1 MKKKILFLTLSL
13 SMLMLVWGCR
23 KKDVENKVDDTTDN
37 APTVTAGAADTAT
50 TDGTTTDGTTTD
62 GTAAETVA
70 PTKEA
75 YEVSDYI
82 TLGEYKGIE
91 VTVEKLEVTEADID
105 AAIQTELEANATDEE
120 VTGRAVENGDI
131 VNIDYEGLKDG
142 VAFEGGTAQAADLT
156 IGSNTFIPGFE
167 EQLVGANI
175 GDKLALDITFPE
187 DYSQSPELAG
197 QPVVF
202 NVTVNSIKKS
212 VVPELTLE
220 YVTTNTDFDT
230 IEAFREGSRAT
241 LQTTNEETMKNDKIN
256 SVLAAIVENAAV
268 SSIPET
274 LIEYYKYEMTD
285 YYTQY
290 AAMFG
295 MDFAAFLASSGMTE
309 ESFATERQT
318 YAESRATQ
326 ELVINAVIKAEKIEL
341 SDDEYKE
348 GLAKIVTDY
357 GYATEAELFE
367 TATETQIKE
376 SLLWE
381 KAVKYL
387 SEQAVE
393 L

>member
-1 MKKKILFLTLSL
+1 MKKKVLFLTLSL
-13 SMLMLVWGCR
+13 SMLMLVWGCS
-23 KKDVENKVDDTTDN
+23 KKDVASELDPTTEIT
-37 APTVTAGAADTAT
+37 PTVTAGATDITGEPAT
-50 TDGTTTDGTTTD
+50 
-62 GTAAETVA
+62 ETVA

-91 VTVEKLEVTEADID
+91 VTVEKLEVTEAAID
-105 AAIQTELEANATDEE
+105 TAIQTELEANAIDEE
-120 VTGRAVENGDI
+120 VTGRAIESGDI

-142 VAFEGGTAQAADLT
+142 VAFEGGTAKAADLT

-175 GDKLALDITFPE
+175 GDKLALDITFPA
-187 DYSQSPELAG
+187 DYAQSPELAG

-230 IEAFREGSRAT
+230 IEAYREGSRAT

-256 SVLAAIVENAAV
+256 SVLAAIVENSTV

-290 AAMFG
+290 ASMFG
-295 MDFAAFLASSGMTE
+295 MDFATFLASSGMTE

-326 ELVINAVIKAEKIEL
+326 ELVINAVIKAEKMEL
-341 SDDEYKE
+341 SDAEYKA
-348 GLAKIVTDY
+348 GIAKIVTDY
-357 GYATEAELFE
+357 GYATEEELLA
-367 TATETQIKE
+367 TATEPQIKE

-381 KAVKYL
+381 KAVQYL